1 MPAFEGLL
9 LRQMV
14 MTQKAQ
20 AMHVLDVK
28 KGREEVDSR
37 QSRQTETE
45 GKVVAGKGGGGLNRS
60 DITPKHQSEGATQ
73 TPAR

>member
-45 GKVVAGKGGGGLNRS
+45 GKVVAGKWGGVNRRVTS
-60 DITPKHQSEGATQ
+60 HQSEGATQ

>member
-45 GKVVAGKGGGGLNRS
+45 GKVVAGKGGWSQQES

>member
-1 MPAFEGLL
+1 
-9 LRQMV
+9 

-45 GKVVAGKGGGGLNRS
+45 GKVVAGKGGGLNRS

>member
-37 QSRQTETE
+37 QRLRERWWLGS
-45 GKVVAGKGGGGLNRS
+45 GGESTG
-60 DITPKHQSEGATQ
+60 E
-73 TPAR
+73 

>member
-37 QSRQTETE
+37 QSRQT
-45 GKVVAGKGGGGLNRS
+45 
-60 DITPKHQSEGATQ
+60 D
-73 TPAR
+73 